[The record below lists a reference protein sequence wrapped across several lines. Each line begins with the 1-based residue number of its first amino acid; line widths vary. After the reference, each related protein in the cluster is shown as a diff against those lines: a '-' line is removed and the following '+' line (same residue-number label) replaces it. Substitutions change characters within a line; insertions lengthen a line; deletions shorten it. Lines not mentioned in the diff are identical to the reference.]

1 MTMKPADIAKEF
13 NEAKDKTVQLTIL
26 ADMNVTTK
34 QEIAKVLIAEGIPAS
49 EIPLKSKR
57 GRPSGKK
64 GAAVEEQEN
73 SPIPESVKVACEREL
88 VNMQKDIDGL
98 KDNVKKLEGNI
109 ADIKSE
115 ITRKENNMK
124 EIRNFCRG

>member
-34 QEIAKVLIAEGIPAS
+34 QEIAKVLIAEGVPEN

>member
-1 MTMKPADIAKEF
+1 
-13 NEAKDKTVQLTIL
+13 
-26 ADMNVTTK
+26 
-34 QEIAKVLIAEGIPAS
+34 
-49 EIPLKSKR
+49 
-57 GRPSGKK
+57 
-64 GAAVEEQEN
+64 
-73 SPIPESVKVACEREL
+73 
-88 VNMQKDIDGL
+88 MQKDIDGL